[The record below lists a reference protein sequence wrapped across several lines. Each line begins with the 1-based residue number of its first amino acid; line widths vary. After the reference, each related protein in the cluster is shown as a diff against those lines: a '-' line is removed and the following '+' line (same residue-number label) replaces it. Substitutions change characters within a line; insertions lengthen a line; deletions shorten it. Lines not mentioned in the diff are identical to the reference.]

1 MGIREAE
8 DFMRWLQEYTE
19 ELYENDHNDLD
30 NNDGVITT

>member
-8 DFMRWLQEYTE
+8 DIMRWLQEYTE
-19 ELYENDHNDLD
+19 EPYENDHDSD